1 MIIGTALK
9 IGDLVL
15 AVQEES
21 HDFLIHQAG
30 ALGIKDAEDKIQ
42 MYENYG
48 FYDENGKFYNR
59 EEAALHAFE
68 CGQLPHK
75 EGTTSHH
82 YEW

>member
-1 MIIGTALK
+1 
-9 IGDLVL
+9 
-15 AVQEES
+15 
-21 HDFLIHQAG
+21 
-30 ALGIKDAEDKIQ
+30 

-48 FYDENGKFYNR
+48 FYDENGKFYTR

-75 EGTTSHH
+75 EGTTSQH